1 MKKYSLAVLVGVFS
15 ICALTAFAQE
25 AAPAESSAPATETAA
40 PATETAAP
48 AAVQITPEMRAFA
61 EKLNAYKAKLMQL
74 RDLKAEYQ
82 TAQPQ
87 RRDEILDAYRP
98 LVNETESLQK
108 ELIPLAIS
116 AFNSADGKEPELN
129 RFLIGIFE
137 WLIINKENYEL
148 AFQIADTVFPKG
160 IIPDEL
166 AYLYAYGAF
175 AAFNI
180 MELDKAKE
188 WYDLAREKNGISKIR
203 QYDPEDTM
211 KISFALE
218 QMMPIYQDLW
228 AKEKEI
234 RASEAADDNLPRVC
248 LHTTKGDIVL
258 ELFANEAPQA
268 VGNFLTLVKDGFYTD
283 VPFHRVLPFFM
294 AQGGDPTG
302 TGSGGPGYCIKCECR
317 QPNARMHFRGS
328 ISMAHAGTNTGGSQF
343 FLTFVPTGFLNGKH
357 TVFGRVIDGMAV
369 LSELQRI
376 DPEGENLPAP
386 DKIVSA
392 EILRGEPTPFEK
404 LPGR

>member
-1 MKKYSLAVLVGVFS
+1 MGVFS

-25 AAPAESSAPATETAA
+25 AAPAESSAPATETAAPATETAA

>member
-1 MKKYSLAVLVGVFS
+1 MGVFS

>member
-1 MKKYSLAVLVGVFS
+1 MGVFS

-40 PATETAAP
+40 PATETAAPAAEAP

>member
-1 MKKYSLAVLVGVFS
+1 MKKYSLTVLMGAVFS
-15 ICALTAFAQE
+15 ICALSAFAQE
-25 AAPAESSAPATETAA
+25 AASTESPALVPAAETPAAETPAA
-40 PATETAAP
+40 P
-48 AAVQITPEMRAFA
+48 QMTPELTAFA
-61 EKLNAYKAKLMQL
+61 EKLNSYKEKLMQL
-74 RDLKAEYQ
+74 RKLKAEYQ

-87 RRDEILDAYRP
+87 RRDEILEAYRP
-98 LVNETESLQK
+98 LVAETESLQK

-116 AFNSADGKEPELN
+116 AFHSTDGKQPELN

-137 WLIINKENYEL
+137 WLIINKENYEY
-148 AFQIADTVFPKG
+148 AFQIADTIFPKG
-160 IIPDEL
+160 VIPDEL

-175 AAFNI
+175 AAFNT
-180 MELDKAKE
+180 MELDKASQ
-188 WYDLAREKNGISKIR
+188 WYDLAREKNAIAKIR

-218 QMMPIYQDLW
+218 QMMPIYQELW

-234 RASEAADDNLPRVC
+234 RAKEATDDNLPRVC
-248 LHTTKGDIVL
+248 LHTTKGDVVL

-268 VGNFLTLVKDGFYTD
+268 VGNFLALVKDGFYTD

-357 TVFGRVIDGMAV
+357 TVFGRVIDGMPV